1 MDVAS
6 TDQFVIHPSVIC
18 RELSG
23 ETVLLNLESGVYYG
37 LDAVGTRVW
46 QLLMQGCTIAS
57 VRDTM
62 IEEYDVAPD
71 VLNADVMRLVGELR
85 DRDVIVAAHGGA
97 DRKAQA
103 VGFRLETFR
112 QLLGISIPKEKPIC
126 ELAQSIF
133 ETFVG
138 N

>member
-1 MDVAS
+1 MDVVS

-23 ETVLLNLESGVYYG
+23 ETVLLNLESGVDHG

-62 IEEYDVAPD
+62 IEDTTSRRMCSTPTSCVLLASCATAASSRLANPCRPD
-71 VLNADVMRLVGELR
+71 
-85 DRDVIVAAHGGA
+85 
-97 DRKAQA
+97 
-103 VGFRLETFR
+103 
-112 QLLGISIPKEKPIC
+112 
-126 ELAQSIF
+126 
-133 ETFVG
+133 
-138 N
+138 

>member
-71 VLNADVMRLVGELR
+71 VLNADVIRLVGDLR
-85 DRDVIVAAHGGA
+85 DRGIVKP
-97 DRKAQA
+97 REPVQA
-103 VGFRLETFR
+103 
-112 QLLGISIPKEKPIC
+112 
-126 ELAQSIF
+126 
-133 ETFVG
+133 
-138 N
+138 

>member
-46 QLLMQGCTIAS
+46 QLLMQGCTIAG

-71 VLNADVMRLVGELR
+71 VLNADVMRLIGELR
-85 DRDVIVAAHGGA
+85 DRGIVTP
-97 DRKAQA
+97 REPVQA
-103 VGFRLETFR
+103 
-112 QLLGISIPKEKPIC
+112 
-126 ELAQSIF
+126 
-133 ETFVG
+133 
-138 N
+138 